1 MERSSYAVCA
11 ISFRRMNKIRSTHY
25 FALVSSPIDT
35 VCVTLSYD
43 VVCSSMSQEDYV
55 PYLLLYVC

>member
-1 MERSSYAVCA
+1 MERLSYAVCA
-11 ISFRRMNKIRSTHY
+11 ISFRSMKEMRSTHY
-25 FALVSSPIDT
+25 SALVSSPTDT